1 SGGARQG
8 GGGVVGVTPMPRLAL
23 LTAAIAL
30 AACQGQVQAPTDQ
43 GVCYHL
49 AAMENGKPKFNV
61 LATNLPDMEH
71 CAARLEGMR
80 IRFLWLGGT
89 NQEITGAYQG
99 NFIFLESD
107 GIFTGTSLSG
117 GRYPFLVRNG
127 GQLVPVGSAPQ

>member
-1 SGGARQG
+1 
-8 GGGVVGVTPMPRLAL
+8 MPRLAL
-23 LTAAIAL
+23 LTAAVSLAVCAL
-30 AACQGQVQAPTDQ
+30 AGCQSQVQAPTDP

-49 AAMENGKPKFNV
+49 AEMANGKPKFNV
-61 LATNLPDMEH
+61 LATNVPDMEH

-80 IRFLWLGGT
+80 IRFLSLGGT

-99 NFIFLESD
+99 NFIFLEDD

>member
-1 SGGARQG
+1 
-8 GGGVVGVTPMPRLAL
+8 MMRLAL
-23 LTAAIAL
+23 LAAAAVML
-30 AACQGQVQAPTDQ
+30 AACQSGPQAPTDP
-43 GVCYHL
+43 GVCYHF

-61 LATNLPDMEH
+61 LATGVPDMEH

-80 IRFLWLGGT
+80 IRFLSLGGT

-99 NFIFLESD
+99 NFIFLEDD
-107 GIFTGTSLSG
+107 GIFTGTSLNG